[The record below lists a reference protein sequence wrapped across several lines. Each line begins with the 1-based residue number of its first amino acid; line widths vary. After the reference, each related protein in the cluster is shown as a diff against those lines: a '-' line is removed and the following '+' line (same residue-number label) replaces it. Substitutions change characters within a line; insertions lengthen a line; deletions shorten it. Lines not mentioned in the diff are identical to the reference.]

1 MRDIEYTSSPP
12 LPSPRVTTFW
22 GLSTMR
28 WINEK
33 KGSLAKCC
41 LPELPV
47 FVVAVSDSSM
57 RSRGVEEGRCRRR
70 CFSWPSTSCVP
81 KLNQNCRLPLSP
93 SHTWPSRASGVQL
106 SCALLC
112 GFFLFVGAP
121 CRPQSQSQ
129 SASQSASLLSPLS
142 AFHLHLQRGDASLD
156 DIDGCDSTPRGS
168 QHVCNVPHSP
178 PPSLSS
184 SLSTALAASLS
195 FSLHTIGAAKR
206 CVKSNQ
212 NANVSSLM
220 SRLLFDLL

>member
-1 MRDIEYTSSPP
+1 
-12 LPSPRVTTFW
+12 
-22 GLSTMR
+22 MR

-57 RSRGVEEGRCRRR
+57 RSRGVEEGWCRRGASPGHLR
-70 CFSWPSTSCVP
+70 AACQNSIKIVAVRLSAPSPSH
-81 KLNQNCRLPLSP
+81 LPLSP

-121 CRPQSQSQ
+121 CRPLSQ
-129 SASQSASLLSPLS
+129 SASQLASLLSPLS
-142 AFHLHLQRGDASLD
+142 ALHLHLQRGDASLD

-168 QHVCNVPHSP
+168 QHVCNVPHSS
-178 PPSLSS
+178 PPSLSP
-184 SLSTALAASLS
+184 SLSSALAVSLS
-195 FSLHTIGAAKR
+195 FPLHTIGAAKR